1 LAVVSTVRL
10 SELARHKR
18 LDADRYH
25 TDFLRLESRLTGIP
39 IARKLSSLIA
49 EPVKTGH
56 TPAVRDMREDDEQVY
71 FVKTDTLREGLIDF
85 KNSDFLPAQVLSG
98 RDYLRHGDV
107 IVTIIGAHYDIIG
120 RAAVFLKHY
129 PKSTVNQN
137 IAVIRPDESLLCP
150 FYLGVFLNCKYGR
163 EQLWMLSRQTEQV
176 NLNCREVEELLVPL
190 FSSDFQNG
198 IETLARDSSESME
211 RAKSLYREAEDLLLE
226 ERGLKDF
233 KPKYELSYT
242 ASLSKAFGAHRVDAE
257 YFQPGY
263 EQVTRRVLDYQNG
276 YTPLLGCV
284 EAVRADF
291 DPAKH
296 PDNSF
301 NYIELADIDASI
313 GVIHSASEI
322 KGKEA
327 PSRARRVI
335 RRGDVIA
342 SSVEGSLEKVAL
354 VDEEHEGSLASTG
367 FFQFRARTIYPE
379 VFLVL
384 SKSVVLQAQL
394 KRECAG
400 TILTA
405 VPNESLKRILV
416 PVLPPETQQK
426 ITSLIQQS
434 HGARRKAKRL
444 LEEAK
449 SKVEQAIE
457 AASLNQH

>member
-1 LAVVSTVRL
+1 MAVISIVKL
-10 SELARHKR
+10 SQVEGAWR
-18 LDADRYH
+18 LDADYYQPEYMETKNKLALIKNVVRLRDIASIATGPAYSSKEMGEDFDTPVARIGDVTNK
-25 TDFLRLESRLTGIP
+25 TDVEDWIKLSKAEFEKFDCKKIESLDILMTMTGDPPDVGKCNLIKIPNDRNLAFNQRVAKVSAKISPYYLFAYLSTEIARMQSERSALGIRQRNVGINDLKNIRVVLPSSNTLRLTIDNLVSQYL
-39 IARKLSSLIA
+39 A
-49 EPVKTGH
+49 EL
-56 TPAVRDMREDDEQVY
+56 E
-71 FVKTDTLREGLIDF
+71 
-85 KNSDFLPAQVLSG
+85 NS
-98 RDYLRHGDV
+98 
-107 IVTIIGAHYDIIG
+107 
-120 RAAVFLKHY
+120 
-129 PKSTVNQN
+129 
-137 IAVIRPDESLLCP
+137 
-150 FYLGVFLNCKYGR
+150 
-163 EQLWMLSRQTEQV
+163 
-176 NLNCREVEELLVPL
+176 
-190 FSSDFQNG
+190 
-198 IETLARDSSESME
+198 
-211 RAKSLYREAEDLLLE
+211 KSLYSQAENLLLE
-226 ERGLKDF
+226 GLGLKDF

-242 ASLSKAFGAHRVDAE
+242 ANLSEAFGVRRVDAG
-257 YFQPGY
+257 YFQPAY